1 MTQFNKDEFNKENVW
16 RILEDKPGT
25 WYQDADASERAL
37 LKEWT
42 QGLLKEQAVK
52 IEFVKSDGSVREMT
66 CTLNESLGA
75 VHVNTTQ
82 DTRPR
87 NTEVC
92 TVWDCEQQA
101 WRSFRWD
108 RLQRIGVTL

>member
-25 WYQDADASERAL
+25 WYQEASESNRVL

-42 QGLLKEQAVK
+42 QDLLKEKAVE
-52 IEFVKSDGSVREMT
+52 IEFVKSDGTVRSMN
-66 CTLNESLGA
+66 CTLNEGLGA
-75 VHVNTTQ
+75 VHVNKTQ
-82 DTRPR
+82 DTRQR

-92 TVWDCEQQA
+92 TVWDCDQEA

-108 RLQRIGVTL
+108 RLQKIGVTL